1 MVFKKI
7 IFQNRYV
14 ALETS
19 SRPPPFMENTILNF
33 HFDYLNPSLMFS
45 KVMTDGKSVR
55 ELFQELSPDALASLV
70 DYYKDDFVIGGYNHS
85 IF

>member
-1 MVFKKI
+1 
-7 IFQNRYV
+7 
-14 ALETS
+14 
-19 SRPPPFMENTILNF
+19 
-33 HFDYLNPSLMFS
+33 MFS
-45 KVMTDGKSVR
+45 KVDGKSAR